1 MVFILKHGRN
11 TAAKSYRPSVLH
23 RLFLN
28 LGNIGGKIH
37 TTEIT
42 SGHSSASDLTCI
54 PAMRSCITAL
64 RNLVSRVEDS
74 MARKEIALVVLS

>member
-11 TAAKSYRPSVLH
+11 IAAKLYRPSVLH

-28 LGNIGGKIH
+28 LGNTDGKIH
-37 TTEIT
+37 TTEST
-42 SGHSSASDLTCI
+42 SGLSSASELTCI

-64 RNLVSRVEDS
+64 HYLISRVEDS
-74 MARKEIALVVLS
+74 MARKETALVVLS